1 MKKHDLGFTESF
13 LEEMQDEQNNVRLAN
28 KKAIWG
34 ELASYI
40 LFVSEV
46 IKNILFYIKFFK
58 ISNYDVRELFFITA
72 IIGLISLLII
82 IVNYIR
88 IERLLNN
95 KKLATHNY
103 LIILGYLIYGSYSNI
118 LLNIFFYFLTIESF
132 FSIR

>member
-13 LEEMQDEQNNVRLAN
+13 LEEMQEEQNNVKLAN

-40 LFVSEV
+40 LFVSELT
-46 IKNILFYIKFFK
+46 KNILFYIKFFK
-58 ISNYDVRELFFITA
+58 IGNYDVRELFFITA
-72 IIGLISLLII
+72 VIGLISLLII
-82 IVNYIR
+82 IANYIR

-95 KKLATHNY
+95 KKLVTHNY

-118 LLNIFFYFLTIESF
+118 LLNVFFYFLSIEKF
-132 FSIR
+132 FQ